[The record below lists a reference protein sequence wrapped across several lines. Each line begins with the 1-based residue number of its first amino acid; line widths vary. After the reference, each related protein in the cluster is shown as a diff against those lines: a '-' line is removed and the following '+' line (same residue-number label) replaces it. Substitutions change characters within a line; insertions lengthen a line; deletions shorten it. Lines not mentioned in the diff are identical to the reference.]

1 MNYLIWVIIAMIFY
15 GITAV
20 LLKAGLK
27 NSNTE
32 IALILTNII
41 LVLGGIAIALFKGS
55 LFTKWPSGLPLV
67 FLSLAGITLIISI
80 GSYYTAL
87 SKGPVSIVVPIFSMS
102 FAIASILGIIFLSE
116 EINAFKILGL
126 FLAGTAIIMLTRER
140 YPRIIKLI
148 KTLRDHQAIFN
159 FVHITP
165 NLPSFFIQWVAKIL
179 PSANRRAVGKPNSKP
194 SNSSTA
200 EIIFLGLSL

>member
-67 FLSLAGITLIISI
+67 FLSVAGITLIISI

-126 FLAGTAIIMLTRER
+126 FLAGTAIIMLTR
-140 YPRIIKLI
+140 
-148 KTLRDHQAIFN
+148 
-159 FVHITP
+159 
-165 NLPSFFIQWVAKIL
+165 
-179 PSANRRAVGKPNSKP
+179 
-194 SNSSTA
+194 
-200 EIIFLGLSL
+200 